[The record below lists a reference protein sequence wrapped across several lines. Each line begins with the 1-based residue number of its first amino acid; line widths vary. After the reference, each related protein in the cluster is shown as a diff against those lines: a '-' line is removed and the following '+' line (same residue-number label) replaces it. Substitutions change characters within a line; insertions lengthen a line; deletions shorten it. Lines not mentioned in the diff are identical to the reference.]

1 MQSND
6 FFLKIYILTIW
17 LSKHDPGFHFRAEIT
32 HEKEMSQKIKSLTT
46 NIDILKWNALLV
58 NYSWSRYKYNWDS
71 LQQRSADFFLKSQI
85 VNILDFA
92 GQEANGRYYV
102 GTYITI

>member
-32 HEKEMSQKIKSLTT
+32 HEKEMS
-46 NIDILKWNALLV
+46 
-58 NYSWSRYKYNWDS
+58 
-71 LQQRSADFFLKSQI
+71 
-85 VNILDFA
+85 
-92 GQEANGRYYV
+92 
-102 GTYITI
+102 